1 MHRDHQLLTAATNVI
16 APGFANSI
24 GTGINLTGA
33 TSQPTAFC
41 NRWPSYR
48 MQTIYTAAELSAAGL
63 SAGNITSMAYNIT
76 TLGDDATNPN
86 FTVKVSNT
94 SLTAFTAF
102 VPTTTGFTTVYP
114 ASTYTHSIGQNVISF
129 STPFLWD

>member
-1 MHRDHQLLTAATNVI
+1 
-16 APGFANSI
+16 
-24 GTGINLTGA
+24 
-33 TSQPTAFC
+33 
-41 NRWPSYR
+41 

-86 FTVKVSNT
+86 FTVKISNT

-114 ASTYTHSIGQNVISF
+114 ASTYTHSIGQNVINF
-129 STPFLWD
+129 STPFLWDGTSNIIVDVQMDGADITNNAQTYYTPTAGNTVAYTSTSATNSC